1 MIKYD
6 HIMVRFGELSTKG
19 KNKIDFIRVL
29 FHNIQRAVKDF
40 SALEI
45 KMRHDHIYITLND
58 VDYKPVI
65 ERLQDVSGI
74 QGLSLVYKAED
85 RDIENIKKVSLE
97 LIDQEEGKTFKVKV
111 KRTDKTYPFIFPPI
125 YSF

>member
-97 LIDQEEGKTFKVKV
+97 LIDQE
-111 KRTDKTYPFIFPPI
+111 
-125 YSF
+125 